1 MEQIGHYKINE
12 KIGEGGMGEV
22 FKGIDPMLER
32 EVAIKLIRP
41 ELSNRP
47 EILERF
53 RSEAIA
59 LGRMNHSNIAAVY
72 HFGQDQN
79 QYYMALEF
87 VSGETLSSII
97 KDQGK
102 LPWRTA
108 LSYAIAALEGLEHA
122 HRLKIIHRDIKPANI
137 MINDQNDV
145 KIMDF
150 GIARILEKARL
161 TKTGNF
167 IGTLEYMSPEQ
178 VQGKE
183 VDARSDVYSMGAV
196 LYEMLTGHHLFVRN
210 TDFELMN
217 SQISEKP
224 RPPRE
229 FNQEIPPK
237 LEKIVLQS
245 LEKDPAKRFSGALEF
260 SQILRKLML
269 TEIADPTLSDGGT
282 LVSFFRNY
290 PAVVIAILLLL
301 PAGSYALWKMNS
313 VESPA
318 LAPAPVISV
327 PAPVVINPPSVA
339 TQPLIQVPE
348 VIHDSVTVMAPTQ
361 PVPSEKKLP
370 QLILPS
376 DEKYIPESP
385 VFEETETRAPKQ
397 VKKPGNEKKEPVK
410 TAEKPNNTPQKLTRS
425 EKKSDPK
432 QELLPEDDPNIDD
445 WAKDFFRKQ

>member
-161 TKTGNF
+161 TKT
-167 IGTLEYMSPEQ
+167 
-178 VQGKE
+178 
-183 VDARSDVYSMGAV
+183 
-196 LYEMLTGHHLFVRN
+196 
-210 TDFELMN
+210 
-217 SQISEKP
+217 
-224 RPPRE
+224 
-229 FNQEIPPK
+229 
-237 LEKIVLQS
+237 
-245 LEKDPAKRFSGALEF
+245 
-260 SQILRKLML
+260 
-269 TEIADPTLSDGGT
+269 
-282 LVSFFRNY
+282 
-290 PAVVIAILLLL
+290 
-301 PAGSYALWKMNS
+301 
-313 VESPA
+313 
-318 LAPAPVISV
+318 
-327 PAPVVINPPSVA
+327 
-339 TQPLIQVPE
+339 
-348 VIHDSVTVMAPTQ
+348 
-361 PVPSEKKLP
+361 
-370 QLILPS
+370 
-376 DEKYIPESP
+376 
-385 VFEETETRAPKQ
+385 
-397 VKKPGNEKKEPVK
+397 
-410 TAEKPNNTPQKLTRS
+410 
-425 EKKSDPK
+425 
-432 QELLPEDDPNIDD
+432 
-445 WAKDFFRKQ
+445 